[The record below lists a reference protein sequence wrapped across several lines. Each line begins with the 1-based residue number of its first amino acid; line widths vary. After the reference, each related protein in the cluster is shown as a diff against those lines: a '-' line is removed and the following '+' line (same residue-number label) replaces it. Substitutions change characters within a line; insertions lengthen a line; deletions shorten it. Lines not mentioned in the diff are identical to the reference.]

1 MKKEG
6 AIGTTALLA
15 IAAVV
20 GFSVYPGGPTR
31 GGPDT
36 GSAAAKS
43 KSGGS
48 THKPKPPSKNATWC
62 DDLTGRLGI
71 FLEIKDP
78 DDITRAPA
86 CYETKED
93 PKHPPVQDPDVLK
106 ATANLKFVIALLPDP
121 LHTHLPV
128 LFDQFTGAIQE
139 AGQDEHYDFDSSWLP
154 WQDEEPDYALLDDRQ
169 NADHLKEMREQQ
181 PGVILF
187 RKAPLIHGAP
197 SIGDMLPEYRQGLVV
212 LVVAEDATHGIHRE
226 QFRNALDWIYALA
239 PQARE
244 RPGAVTILGPT
255 FSGSLPSLAQL
266 LTEQDILQVW
276 NLQSSGQA
284 GQSPCSQFAIY
295 SGAVSDKLAAEWFRA
310 QFLECPAKDS
320 GKNPSP
326 QVVFHS
332 FVADDETELNRFC
345 EYLSREQW
353 KRFIRERVV
362 VISEDET
369 AYGSLPPSTPPA
381 QQERCA
387 SKFMRIFY
395 PRDISAL
402 RGAYQTKSIF
412 DSGIPS
418 QPSDAQRRN
427 LPTDLADPAGEVHD
441 SIKTYGG
448 NQTPLVQE
456 AFLLQMVAALRDF
469 HARYLILR
477 SSNSLDQVFL
487 TNFLRRTYP
496 DGRIVIVGSDLLFSR
511 ERGATGLSGTMTLS
525 TYPLSAPAR
534 RWMDYAT
541 RPSFDRVFSS
551 DQSEG
556 TYIALRLLLSGSSR
570 PSESQQFGECHAI
583 PLDDR
588 KIFLP
593 KVTCSSPAALPDYAL
608 PYWLNSNYCPDTAIN
623 EPCEYSG
630 PATWL
635 SAVGQNKLWP
645 LAVLYQD
652 AAQGIDTTRTESV
665 LVKLFGDPA
674 IALASADSDLGRRP
688 EMPLVMKIFWLILV
702 AFAAFHAWCC
712 WFGSFTAKPSF
723 RAQFAGTSVGHEALV
738 FVSTCFVAFLALMSA
753 FCCASFSIRAY
764 ALVYPWFGLIC
775 GAAVCGLMLLS
786 TIGASRC
793 GHRISRDSLTAAYGG
808 PDSSPRSAKRHAQN
822 DHYWRKNR
830 RQYMFL
836 FVVAITLFTLLFILP
851 MEWVLR
857 PANHVLGSWRGMNL
871 LSGISW
877 LVPLLA
883 MLAGFYAAVWFSLHG
898 MALFGMDRSL
908 LPLSYQLRISGEQ
921 EFDKDGHSKVG
932 MLSMFGRGT
941 AQTMVEKLCR
951 TWNDKVIRLTGLLA
965 VVFLLIAFGTASG
978 FPIRSLGSHNYSL
991 VVFIWLDLC
1000 CSLLLAEAWRLF
1012 AIWEN
1017 LRILLVFLDR
1027 LPLRRTLASLH
1038 GFSWGSVWKMGGN
1051 VLELRYKLISR
1062 QIECM
1067 NHTINTIEKAFSK
1080 DLDPATA
1087 LAAQECRVSLGLVNN
1102 SVQTF
1107 AAWYTANL
1115 KNADAG
1121 NLKSFRR
1128 VQQELAKTSGLI
1140 LAHLLVPY
1148 WRKEGISLTQLSAK
1162 PDKSDEPQETPPLAK
1177 ELYIRNAEEFVCLN
1191 YLAFVQNVLG
1201 RIRTITITIVVLFL
1215 AAAVAISSYPFDPRQ
1230 ALSAVLVVLL
1240 LAIGIVIVHVYAGM
1254 HRDATLSHVTNT
1266 KPGEL
1271 GPEFWF
1277 KLVGFGFAPV
1287 IGLLARIFPSIT
1299 DFLFSWLQPSISS
1312 LK

>member
-1 MKKEG
+1 
-6 AIGTTALLA
+6 
-15 IAAVV
+15 
-20 GFSVYPGGPTR
+20 
-31 GGPDT
+31 
-36 GSAAAKS
+36 
-43 KSGGS
+43 
-48 THKPKPPSKNATWC
+48 
-62 DDLTGRLGI
+62 
-71 FLEIKDP
+71 
-78 DDITRAPA
+78 
-86 CYETKED
+86 
-93 PKHPPVQDPDVLK
+93 
-106 ATANLKFVIALLPDP
+106 
-121 LHTHLPV
+121 
-128 LFDQFTGAIQE
+128 
-139 AGQDEHYDFDSSWLP
+139 
-154 WQDEEPDYALLDDRQ
+154 
-169 NADHLKEMREQQ
+169 
-181 PGVILF
+181 
-187 RKAPLIHGAP
+187 
-197 SIGDMLPEYRQGLVV
+197 
-212 LVVAEDATHGIHRE
+212 
-226 QFRNALDWIYALA
+226 
-239 PQARE
+239 
-244 RPGAVTILGPT
+244 
-255 FSGSLPSLAQL
+255 
-266 LTEQDILQVW
+266 
-276 NLQSSGQA
+276 
-284 GQSPCSQFAIY
+284 
-295 SGAVSDKLAAEWFRA
+295 
-310 QFLECPAKDS
+310 
-320 GKNPSP
+320 
-326 QVVFHS
+326 
-332 FVADDETELNRFC
+332 
-345 EYLSREQW
+345 
-353 KRFIRERVV
+353 
-362 VISEDET
+362 
-369 AYGSLPPSTPPA
+369 
-381 QQERCA
+381 
-387 SKFMRIFY
+387 
-395 PRDISAL
+395 
-402 RGAYQTKSIF
+402 
-412 DSGIPS
+412 
-418 QPSDAQRRN
+418 
-427 LPTDLADPAGEVHD
+427 
-441 SIKTYGG
+441 
-448 NQTPLVQE
+448 
-456 AFLLQMVAALRDF
+456 
-469 HARYLILR
+469 
-477 SSNSLDQVFL
+477 
-487 TNFLRRTYP
+487 
-496 DGRIVIVGSDLLFSR
+496 
-511 ERGATGLSGTMTLS
+511 
-525 TYPLSAPAR
+525 
-534 RWMDYAT
+534 
-541 RPSFDRVFSS
+541 
-551 DQSEG
+551 
-556 TYIALRLLLSGSSR
+556 
-570 PSESQQFGECHAI
+570 
-583 PLDDR
+583 
-588 KIFLP
+588 
-593 KVTCSSPAALPDYAL
+593 
-608 PYWLNSNYCPDTAIN
+608 
-623 EPCEYSG
+623 
-630 PATWL
+630 
-635 SAVGQNKLWP
+635 
-645 LAVLYQD
+645 
-652 AAQGIDTTRTESV
+652 
-665 LVKLFGDPA
+665 
-674 IALASADSDLGRRP
+674 
-688 EMPLVMKIFWLILV
+688 
-702 AFAAFHAWCC
+702 
-712 WFGSFTAKPSF
+712 
-723 RAQFAGTSVGHEALV
+723 
-738 FVSTCFVAFLALMSA
+738 
-753 FCCASFSIRAY
+753 
-764 ALVYPWFGLIC
+764 
-775 GAAVCGLMLLS
+775 
-786 TIGASRC
+786 
-793 GHRISRDSLTAAYGG
+793 
-808 PDSSPRSAKRHAQN
+808 
-822 DHYWRKNR
+822 
-830 RQYMFL
+830 
-836 FVVAITLFTLLFILP
+836 
-851 MEWVLR
+851 
-857 PANHVLGSWRGMNL
+857 MNL

-898 MALFGMDRSL
+898 MALFGMDRPL

-932 MLSMFGRGT
+932 MLSMFGRGA